1 MPIGLD
7 IKRIPQK
14 NLVIN
19 GYQIP
24 AGVITSVKDN
34 VMLFLKIGFVKSV
47 LCTCCFVWLFREQ
60 IFRFKC
66 LLRCEIWFILQCS
79 ENLSLNFFI
88 MDKCIN
94 YYSWNLNSN
103 NLMTLL
109 FFF

>member
-66 LLRCEIWFILQCS
+66 LLRCEIWFIKVITKLPNS
-79 ENLSLNFFI
+79 EQSYKGKVQTHNY
-88 MDKCIN
+88 IN
-94 YYSWNLNSN
+94 RQNQSTTGKL
-103 NLMTLL
+103 
-109 FFF
+109 

>member
-34 VMLFLKIGFVKSV
+34 VMLFFENRVCKI
-47 LCTCCFVWLFREQ
+47 CIMYMLF
-60 IFRFKC
+60 C
-66 LLRCEIWFILQCS
+66 LVVQGTDF
-79 ENLSLNFFI
+79 
-88 MDKCIN
+88 
-94 YYSWNLNSN
+94 
-103 NLMTLL
+103 
-109 FFF
+109 